1 MSKKYSSGIMYS
13 TDPNFNM
20 EDEVEE
26 QVTLAKDQQRLK
38 VVTDSKH
45 RAGKLV
51 TLVIGFVGT
60 SNDLEVL
67 GKLLKTKCGTGG
79 SVKDGQVIIQGNY
92 KEKIMLLLKQEGYG
106 VK

>member
-1 MSKKYSSGIMYS
+1 MSKKYSNGIMYS
-13 TDPNFNM
+13 TDPNFNI

-51 TLVIGFVGT
+51 TLVTGFVGT

>member
-1 MSKKYSSGIMYS
+1 MSKKYSNGIMYS
-13 TDPNFNM
+13 TDPNFNV

-26 QVTLAKDQQRLK
+26 EVTLAKDQQRLK

-51 TLVIGFVGT
+51 TLVTGFVGT

>member
-1 MSKKYSSGIMYS
+1 MSKKYSNGIMYS
-13 TDPNFNM
+13 TDPNFNV

-26 QVTLAKDQQRLK
+26 EVTLAKDQQRLK
-38 VVTDSKH
+38 VITDSKH

-51 TLVIGFVGT
+51 TLVTGFVGT